1 MKTNTQTNK
10 KASLVIG
17 FLFMTILG
25 YAQTTQS
32 FSTSSTFKVPAGVTT
47 VQVEAWG
54 GGGRGGSR
62 TSGNNGY
69 GGGGGGAYAKK
80 AVTVS
85 ATNPAYTVTV
95 GTGSTTTASGLDSW
109 FSSTGTIIAK
119 GGSSVPDN
127 TSTGA
132 AGGSQSLSI
141 GDIVFGGGDGANGS
155 SGSYG
160 GGGGSSAGKTLTGTT
175 ATNATGATAPTG
187 GGNGGNGQSGST
199 GNGSAGSVPGG
210 GGGGSL
216 RSGGSN
222 TTGGNG
228 ASGMVTITWT
238 CAGYSLSS
246 TAANATCAGSN
257 TTVTLSAGASALPI
271 GNYTVTYNQSSPN
284 SATGSTA
291 TMAVTTPGT
300 GSFTTATLSNSGATT
315 ITITKLESGGTFPYN
330 CSSNIT
336 TNNTTTVTVNPIA
349 TAVAGS
355 TVVTCAVDGPVNITA
370 GSSATNY
377 TSVTWTSSGTGTFTN
392 PNSLTL
398 CTYEPSAADMVAGS
412 VTLTLTSVNAPCVNV
427 TSNKTLTVV
436 PMPLVNA
443 GNAIASCPGAGAVN
457 ITTGATVTNYSSV
470 LWSASGTG
478 TLTNSTSLTTC
489 TYTPSAADIANGNVT
504 VVLTANGITPC
515 SVEYSAK
522 SLTFTTPVA
531 NAGNAISTCS
541 TSGAVNITSGASAAN
556 YASVLWT
563 SSGTGTFTNATSLTT
578 CTYTPSTADKTAGT
592 VTLTLTASTI
602 GACSSDS
609 STKTLTIYTTP
620 TITGTTPATRTG
632 VGTVNLGATASVGTL
647 YWYAA
652 AIGGTSLGFGTTF
665 TTPTLSATTT
675 YYVEA
680 INGVCSSATRTAVV
694 ATVNYPAMNVK
705 GNAVVITNGSVSP
718 LTTNWTDFGST
729 NMTRTFTIGNT
740 GLGVLSIASVSITG
754 VNASDFSVTTAP
766 GSSVATS
773 SSTTFVVTFSPSA
786 AGVRDAVISISNNDT
801 ANNPYTFAIRGTGVI
816 QGITIQGNST
826 TIANGSVTPTT
837 ANWTDFGSSTAT
849 RTFTIINSG
858 NMPLTTGTITI
869 TGTNASDFTVTTAP
883 AATIAAY
890 GTTTFI
896 VTFAPSAINSRT
908 ATISIVNNDSVKN
921 PYIFAIQGFGVIPVI
936 NIQGNATNI
945 TNGATTTTTTNWT
958 DFSTVTVTRTFT
970 IFNNGNL
977 PLSLGAITFS
987 GANPTDFSVTTAP
1000 AASVSAFSTTTFVV
1014 TFAPGVVGARNAI
1027 ISIVNNDALR
1037 NPYTFKVSGTGVVQ
1051 GITVL
1056 GNAVSIANNAATAT
1070 TTNWTDFSNVT
1081 YTRTFTITNT
1091 GNMTL
1096 TTGAI
1101 TFTGTN
1107 ATDFAVTSAPAAT
1120 IAAFGSTTLT
1130 VTFTPG
1136 AIGTRTAKINI
1147 VNNDSTKTPFN
1158 YTLQGTGGTPNI
1170 NIISQYSVTVTNG
1183 SAATKTN
1190 QTDFG
1195 SVNIEGGTV
1204 IANFTVQNT
1213 GTGALSLGAATFT
1226 GTNATDFAL
1235 LSAPSAT
1242 IGAGSTSKFKISFT
1256 PTVKGTKAATF
1267 SMVTN
1272 VSGKNPY
1279 TFGLAGTGVQT
1290 YQDTDS
1296 DGITDNKD
1304 TDDDNDGIIDVKEQ
1318 TDGLNFPLTSLVEYT
1333 FLNET
1338 FGTGTT
1344 KGPININTPG
1354 ASCSY
1359 CYEDGYG
1366 SACDASVTLEDG
1378 EYCVNYKITGSVSS
1392 DPENIHGD
1400 LAWYDGLD
1408 HTPSDTDGRMAVFNA
1423 SFAAGTFYET
1433 QIDGV
1438 IPNVPISYSFYV
1450 LNIMRQSNFSGSILP
1465 NITVEFVDLSNNL
1478 LSSFNTGYI
1487 GRCSA
1492 TSTDN
1497 TCSTSNWLQF
1507 STSVNLGN
1515 ITSFI
1520 VRFKNNST
1528 GGGGNDLAIDD
1539 INIKQNYIDTDGDG
1553 IANIFDL
1560 DDDNDGIPDIEEAS
1574 FKVYSNGLSRMDLS
1588 SSATWVDANG
1598 NGLHDNIDAMISG
1611 GSYNIADTDG
1621 DSVPNYLDLDSDND
1635 SLFDVDESNVLNGDG
1650 DINGDGRGDLV
1661 DTDRD
1666 GILDLYDNNTGF
1678 GTTIRAYA
1686 QDTDGNS
1693 VPNYIQL
1700 DSDNDGTK
1708 DINTYLY
1715 GSLDTSGDGTID
1727 GSTDV
1732 DKDGILDTFD
1742 TNTSVIGSPRDLNRK
1757 LELEFDGRNDYG
1769 QDTAILGGLA
1779 NASLMAWVDLNS
1791 GFSADGVV
1799 VGQDKF
1805 QIRITS
1811 SKYLEVVVNS
1821 TTLTYNT
1828 TALST
1833 SRWYNVGAVYGGG
1846 FLKLY
1851 LNGEM
1856 VKSVALSGN
1865 IATDASLLTI
1875 GRNPLTAA
1883 KYFKGKI
1890 DEVRVF
1896 NVALTDSQFQRM
1908 VYQEIDNTAAQV
1920 RGTIVPKDI
1929 SSLPYSN
1936 LLRYYRMDAYKDDIV
1951 DNYTTGSVDVS
1962 TGMKIYNNKY
1972 IYVQQAPMPFIT
1984 QRTGSFATAVEDTTN
1999 DIRGLDIMDQDWS
2012 IVQVKHNVTEPSNN
2026 VDLGMFVD
2034 SGVTISMNNDNKI
2047 QNDWYLK
2054 LDGKIDLVGK
2064 SQLIQTINSDL
2075 DRTSAGSI
2083 ERDQQGQANKF
2094 NYNYWSSPV
2103 GSINTSTNN
2112 SIFSVN
2118 DILRDGTDPSNI
2130 YNINWTSAYNG
2141 SPTTPV
2147 TLSSYWIFKFQ
2158 NVTPLYA
2165 NWAAVGPTGTLLA
2178 GQGFTLKGSG
2188 SAAASQNYTFVGK
2201 PNNGSIT
2208 SPIAANNANLSGN
2221 PYASALDANAFII
2234 ANSAST
2240 TGTLYFWEHF
2250 ATNTSHNLIDY
2261 QGGYSVRTLVGG
2273 TPPVAPS
2280 GISGLG
2286 SSAKTPG
2293 RYIPVGQGFLV
2304 YGSSAG
2310 GTITFDNSQRA
2321 FIKET
2326 DVNSN
2331 TLFRNANAGPIASS
2345 PFDNREDST
2354 GPEDTFAKIRL
2365 GFNANGFHRQLLL
2378 GFMNELAT
2386 ESFDNGYDARQI
2398 DTQPNEMT
2406 FIIPGAKLAIQ
2417 GVGHFNSDSIYPLG
2431 VKSGANGIVKFTLDG
2446 TENMESN
2453 QEIYIYDSVTQ
2464 EYHDIRNEAYEV
2476 SLPVGS
2482 IDDRFSLRFRNAS
2495 ILATGHFEPTDQIV
2509 SNFTNSDNTFTIK
2522 NNELNLNVETV
2533 TMFNILGQSINTW
2546 DVKND
2551 DQTKIQIP
2559 VKNVSTGTYIM
2570 KLHTTKGDISK
2581 KIIVK

>member
-10 KASLVIG
+10 KAALLIG

-25 YAQTTQS
+25 YTQTTQS

-95 GTGSTTTASGLDSW
+95 GTGSTSTAAGQDSW
-109 FSSTGTIIAK
+109 FSSASTVLAK

-132 AGGSQSLSI
+132 AGGSQALSI
-141 GDIVFGGGDGANGS
+141 GDIVLAGGKGANGS
-155 SGSYG
+155 SGAYG
-160 GGGGSSAGKTLTGTT
+160 GGGGSSAGRILAGTS
-175 ATNATGATAPTG
+175 ATNASGAVAPAG

-199 GNGSAGSVPGG
+199 GNGFPGSVPGG
-210 GGGGSL
+210 GGGGAL
-216 RSGGSN
+216 RTSGSA
-222 TTGGNG
+222 TGGNG
-228 ASGMVTITWT
+228 ASGTVTITWT
-238 CAGYSLSS
+238 CVSYSLTS
-246 TAANATCAGSN
+246 TVANNVCAGN
-257 TTVTLSAGASALPI
+257 GTIVTLSGTTSALPV
-271 GNYTVTYNQSSPN
+271 GKYTVTYNQSAPN
-284 SATGSTA
+284 AASASTA
-291 TMAVTTPGT
+291 TMDVTTAGT
-300 GSFTTATLSNSGATT
+300 GTFTTAALSNTGATT

-330 CSSNIT
+330 CYSNIT
-336 TNNTTTVTVNPIA
+336 TNNTTIVTVGTAPIVNAGNPIA
-349 TAVAGS
+349 TCEA
-355 TVVTCAVDGPVNITA
+355 DGPIYITD
-370 GSSATNY
+370 GATASNY
-377 TSVTWTSSGTGTFTN
+377 TSIEWTSSGTGTFTD
-392 PNSLTL
+392 PNSLTD
-398 CTYEPSAADMVAGS
+398 CIYEPSFADITAGS
-412 VTLTLTSVNAPCVNV
+412 VTLTLTGSNAACSNITSTKILTIVPLPVVDAGAAIASCTTAGAVNV
-427 TSNKTLTVV
+427 TS
-436 PMPLVNA
+436 
-443 GNAIASCPGAGAVN
+443 
-457 ITTGATVTNYSSV
+457 GATVSNYDSVEWSTNG
-470 LWSASGTG
+470 SGTFS
-478 TLTNSTSLTTC
+478 NNTSLTTC
-489 TYTPSAADIANGNVT
+489 TYTPSAADISAGSIMLM
-504 VVLTANGITPC
+504 LTAYGNTPC
-515 SVEYSAK
+515 SSEYSVK
-522 SLTFTTPVA
+522 SMTFRNPVS
-531 NAGNAISTCS
+531 NAGTAVNTCS
-541 TSGAVNITSGASAAN
+541 TTTSVNITAGASAS
-556 YASVLWT
+556 YYSSVLWT
-563 SSGTGTFTNATSLTT
+563 SSGTGTFTNANSLTG
-578 CTYTPSTADKTAGT
+578 CSYTPSAADKTAGT

-602 GACSSDS
+602 GGCSSDS
-609 STKTLTIYTTP
+609 STKILTIYTTP
-620 TITGTTPATRTG
+620 TIIGTTPATRTG
-632 VGTVNLGATASVGTL
+632 VGTVNLGATASIGTL

-652 AIGGTSLGFGTTF
+652 ATGGTSLGFGTTF
-665 TTPTLSATTT
+665 TTPILSATTT

-680 INGVCSSATRTAVV
+680 VNGVCSSATRTPVT

-705 GNAVVITNGSVSP
+705 GNATVIANGSVTP
-718 LTTNWTDFGST
+718 VTTNWTDFGST
-729 NMTRTFTIGNT
+729 NMTRTFTISNT
-740 GLGVLSIASVSITG
+740 GLGVLSITSVSITG
-754 VNASDFSVTTAP
+754 ANASDFSVTTAP
-766 GSSVATS
+766 GTSVATS
-773 SSTTFVVTFSPSA
+773 SSTTFVVTFNPTA
-786 AGVRDAVISISNNDT
+786 AGVRNAVISISNNDT

-826 TIANGSVTPTT
+826 VIANGSVTPST

-849 RTFTIINSG
+849 RTFTITNSG
-858 NMPLTTGTITI
+858 NMNLTTGAITI
-869 TGTNASDFTVTTAP
+869 TGTNAADFSVTSPP

-890 GTTTFI
+890 GTTTFV
-896 VTFAPSAINSRT
+896 VTFAPNAINSRT
-908 ATISIVNNDSVKN
+908 ATISIANNDSTKN
-921 PYIFAIQGFGVIPVI
+921 PYTFAIQGFGVIPVI
-936 NIQGNATNI
+936 NIQGNASNI
-945 TNGATTTTTTNWT
+945 TNGATTTATTNWT

-977 PLSLGAITFS
+977 PLTLGAITFS
-987 GANPTDFSVTTAP
+987 GTNPTDFSVTSAP
-1000 AASVSAFSTTTFVV
+1000 AASVSAFTSTTFTVKF
-1014 TFAPGVVGARNAI
+1014 TPGAVGARSAI
-1027 ISIVNNDALR
+1027 ISIVNNDAVR
-1037 NPYTFKVSGTGVVQ
+1037 NPYTFKVSGTGVIQ
-1051 GITVL
+1051 GITVS
-1056 GNAVSIANNAATAT
+1056 GNAANITNGALTAT
-1070 TTNWTDFSNVT
+1070 TANWTDFSNAT

-1091 GNMTL
+1091 GNMPL

-1107 ATDFAVTSAPAAT
+1107 ASDFTVTSAPAT
-1120 IAAFGSTTLT
+1120 SIAAFGTTTLT

-1136 AIGTRTAKINI
+1136 AIGIRTAKINI
-1147 VNNDSTKTPFN
+1147 INNDSTKTPFN
-1158 YTLQGTGGTPNI
+1158 FTLQGTGGTPNV
-1170 NIISQYSVTVTNG
+1170 NIISQYSVNVTNG

-1213 GTGALSLGAATFT
+1213 GTGALSLGAITFS
-1226 GTNATDFAL
+1226 GANAGDFAI
-1235 LSAPSAT
+1235 LSAPSTT
-1242 IGAGSTSKFKISFT
+1242 IAAGSTSRFKVSFT
-1256 PTVKGTKAATF
+1256 PTVKGTKSATF

-1272 VSGKNPY
+1272 VSSKNPY

-1290 YQDTDS
+1290 YQDTDG

-1304 TDDDNDGIIDVKEQ
+1304 ADDDNDGIIDVKEQ

-1366 SACDASVTLEDG
+1366 SVCDAAVTLEDG

-1438 IPNVPISYSFYV
+1438 IPNVPISYSFWV
-1450 LNIMRQSNFSGSILP
+1450 LNIMRQSNFVGSILP

-1487 GRCSA
+1487 GRCS
-1492 TSTDN
+1492 TSSTDN
-1497 TCSTSNWLQF
+1497 TCATSNWLQF
-1507 STSVNLGN
+1507 STSVNLGD

-1560 DDDNDGIPDIEEAS
+1560 DDDNDGIADIEEAN
-1574 FKVYSNGLSRMDLS
+1574 FKGYSNGLSTMDLS
-1588 SSATWVDANG
+1588 SSATWLDANG

-1621 DSVPNYLDLDSDND
+1621 DSVPDYLDLDSDND
-1635 SLFDVDESNVLNGDG
+1635 SLFDVDESNTLNGDG

-1661 DTDRD
+1661 DTDKD
-1666 GILDLYDNNTGF
+1666 GILDLYDNNIGF
-1678 GTTIRAYA
+1678 GTTVRAYA
-1686 QDTDGNS
+1686 QDTDGNGI
-1693 VPNYIQL
+1693 PNYLQL
-1700 DSDNDGTK
+1700 DSDNNGTN
-1708 DINTYLY
+1708 DIKTYLY
-1715 GSLDTSGDGTID
+1715 GSLDTDGDGMID

-1732 DKDGILDTFD
+1732 DKDGILDAFD

-1769 QDTAILGGLA
+1769 QDSALLGGLA
-1779 NASLMAWVDLNS
+1779 NASLMAWIDLNS
-1791 GFSADGVV
+1791 GFSTDGVV
-1799 VGQDKF
+1799 IGQDKF

-1811 SKYLEVVVNS
+1811 GKYLEAVANG
-1821 TTLTYNT
+1821 TTLTYST
-1828 TALST
+1828 TALAT
-1833 SRWYNVGAVYGGG
+1833 SRWYHVGAVYGNG

-1851 LNGEM
+1851 LNGQM
-1856 VKSVALSGN
+1856 VKSVAVSGS
-1865 IATDASLLTI
+1865 IAADASLLTL
-1875 GRNPLTAA
+1875 GRNPSAA
-1883 KYFKGKI
+1883 SKYFKGKI

-1908 VYQEIDNTAAQV
+1908 VYQEIGNTSSQV

-1929 SSLPYSN
+1929 SALPYSN

-1951 DNYTTGSVDVS
+1951 DNYTTASIDVS

-1972 IYVQQAPMPFIT
+1972 IYAQQAPMPFIT
-1984 QRTGSFATAVEDTTN
+1984 KRTGSFATAVEDTIN

-2012 IVQVKHNVTEPSNN
+2012 IVQVKHNITEPSNN

-2034 SGVTISMNNDNKI
+2034 SGVKISMNNDNKI

-2064 SQLIQTINSDL
+2064 SQLVQTVNSDL

-2083 ERDQQGQANKF
+2083 ERDQQGQSNKF

-2103 GSINTSTNN
+2103 GTINTSTNN
-2112 SIFSVN
+2112 SIFTVSDV
-2118 DILRDGTDPSNI
+2118 LKDGTDPSNI
-2130 YNINWTSAYNG
+2130 YNINWTSGYNG
-2141 SPTTPV
+2141 MPTTPV

-2158 NVTPLYA
+2158 NVTPVYA
-2165 NWAAVGPTGTLLA
+2165 NWASVGPTGTLLA

-2188 SAAASQNYTFVGK
+2188 SAQATQNYTFVGK
-2201 PNNGSIT
+2201 PNNGVIT

-2221 PYASALDANAFII
+2221 PYASALDADAFIT
-2234 ANSAST
+2234 ANLGST

-2261 QGGYSVRTLVGG
+2261 QGGYSTRTLVGG
-2273 TPPVAPS
+2273 TPPVAPA

-2286 SSAKTPG
+2286 TSAKTPG

-2304 YGSSAG
+2304 YGNSTG

-2321 FIKET
+2321 FIKES

-2331 TLFRNANAGPIASS
+2331 TLFRNSNAGPVATS
-2345 PFDNREDST
+2345 PFDNSEDAR
-2354 GPEDTFAKIRL
+2354 GAENTFAKIRL

-2378 GFMNELAT
+2378 GFMNQLAT
-2386 ESFDNGYDARQI
+2386 DAFDNGYDARQI

-2417 GVGHFNSDSIYPLG
+2417 GVGYFNPGNIYPLS

-2446 TENMESN
+2446 TENMDED
-2453 QEIYIYDSVTQ
+2453 QEIYIYDNVAQ

-2476 SLPVGS
+2476 SLPVGTF
-2482 IDDRFSLRFRNAS
+2482 DDRFSLRFRTAS
-2495 ILATGHFEPTDQIV
+2495 NLATGHFEATDDIV
-2509 SNFTNSDNTFTIK
+2509 SNFTNSDNMFTIK

-2533 TMFNILGQSINTW
+2533 TMFNILGQSIQTW
-2546 DVKND
+2546 DVKHDN
-2551 DQTKIQIP
+2551 QAKIQIP